1 VLNNSK
7 AFTGV
12 IAGFAGNGT
21 LANSDAIDLQDINFA
36 NLTTETYVQ
45 KAAGTGGTLTL
56 SDGTDTASINFSG
69 NYAFENFKFLSDGN
83 GGTLIIDPP
92 IQTASNGGVDQFVFA
107 PTSGLTPVQHTITD
121 FNAQLDTIDLRAFG
135 ANVSASTLI
144 ASAEPANGGQD
155 TLITVD
161 SNDSILLKNVHAASL
176 HTSDFIVHV

>member
-1 VLNNSK
+1 
-7 AFTGV
+7 
-12 IAGFAGNGT
+12 
-21 LANSDAIDLQDINFA
+21 
-36 NLTTETYVQ
+36 
-45 KAAGTGGTLTL
+45 L

-107 PTSGLTPVQHTITD
+107 PASGITPVQHTITD

-135 ANVSASTLI
+135 ANVSASALI
-144 ASAEPANGGQD
+144 ASAEPANGGLD